1 LAASL
6 TVALV
11 GCSNA
16 SPAPKGWAPMPGASA
31 AWSSGSGSS
40 SQEYFYAKHR
50 FGGTLQD
57 LASQVTVDAL
67 TRNPGAKY
75 GGNVPFAPC
84 PGAAGLATLRRRD
97 RTTLQV
103 GFAVHDG
110 YAVRV
115 TYVRPV
121 GTPPDPN
128 VTQAMQNVLC
138 SL

>member
-1 LAASL
+1 LAA
-6 TVALV
+6 ALFALLAA
-11 GCSNA
+11 CSNA
-16 SPAPKGWAPMPGASA
+16 SPAPKGWQLMPGARA
-31 AWSSGSGSS
+31 AWSYGSGSTA
-40 SQEYFYAKHR
+40 QEYFYTKAQ

-67 TRNPGAKY
+67 THNPGAKY

-84 PGAAGLATLRRRD
+84 PGAAGLATLRLGD

-110 YAVRV
+110 YSVRA
-115 TYVRPV
+115 TYIRPSAM
-121 GTPPDPN
+121 PADPN

-138 SL
+138 AI